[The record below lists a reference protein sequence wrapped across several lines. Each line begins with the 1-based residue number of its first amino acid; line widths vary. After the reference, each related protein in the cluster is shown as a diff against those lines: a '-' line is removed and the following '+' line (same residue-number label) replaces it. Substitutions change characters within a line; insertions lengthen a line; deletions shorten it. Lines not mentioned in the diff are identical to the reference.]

1 MVDYV
6 SLAATAERLIN
17 ANGRDVT
24 IVQKDRTPADA
35 GKPHRAGGSS
45 DTSVGPVKAVIVP
58 FNADDV
64 DGTLIRRDDKRAFVA
79 ANDTGV
85 SLIEKF
91 DTITDGSDTWRIEA
105 VVVINPGATRI
116 LYDIQLRR

>member
-6 SLAATAERLIN
+6 ALAATAERLIN

-35 GKPHRAGGSS
+35 NKPHRGGGAS
-45 DTSVGPVKAVIVP
+45 DTSVGPVKAVIIP
-58 FNADDV
+58 FSADDV
-64 DGTLIRRDDKRAFVA
+64 DGTLIRRNDKRAYVA

-85 SLIEKF
+85 SLIEQF
-91 DTITDGSDTWRIEA
+91 DTLTDGSDTWRIEA
-105 VVVINPGATRI
+105 VDVINPGATRL
-116 LYDIQLRR
+116 LYDIQLRQ